1 MIYREA
7 QTSDV
12 PAMAQIRALTWGDV
26 DYWIPRIS
34 QYMDGTNSPREALRP
49 RVLYVAMGDDAL
61 AGIIAGHLT
70 RRHGCDGELEW
81 IDVAPVHRGT
91 GVATELLD
99 HLARWFVSQHAVRI
113 CVDVDP
119 KNVRARRFYARCGAK
134 PLNPHWLVWDDI
146 GCRLSGTVSD

>member
-7 QTSDV
+7 LTSDV
-12 PAMAQIRALTWGDV
+12 PAMAQIRSLTWGHV

-34 QYMDGTNSPREALRP
+34 RYMDGTNNPREALRP
-49 RVLYVAMGDDAL
+49 RVLYVAVGHDAL

-81 IDVAPVHRGT
+81 IDVVPAHRGT
-91 GVATELLD
+91 GVATALLD
-99 HLARWFVSQHAVRI
+99 CLAKWFVSQQAVRV

-119 KNVRARRFYARCGAK
+119 KNTRARRFYAQCGAK

-146 GCRLSGTVSD
+146 GARLSGTVRD